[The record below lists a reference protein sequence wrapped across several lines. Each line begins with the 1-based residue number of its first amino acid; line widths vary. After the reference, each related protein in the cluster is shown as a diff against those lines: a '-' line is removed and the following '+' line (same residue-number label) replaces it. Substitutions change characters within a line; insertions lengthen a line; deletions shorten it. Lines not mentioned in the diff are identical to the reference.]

1 MRSLEECKAEVFRR
15 SEERIKN
22 KKKTNI
28 KRVVVA
34 GLSTAAGIVLTVCTI
49 KFIDVM
55 NFKMNEKYTASD
67 ADGTIINGAGAGEC
81 LDEEPEIEST
91 VMGNLTETAI
101 DFEVQYIKGSR
112 WGDVEYPCVTVIKS
126 VGELEEY
133 LKANEDDGLQEAC
146 SNYDSE
152 YFEKQVLILYR
163 ISEGSGSTR
172 HNVKS
177 LMNKGV
183 VEDDAI
189 VNKLYIEIER
199 LSAEVGTC
207 DMAEW
212 YILIE
217 PEADFDIDEEDIEI
231 KNMMRRGFK

>member
-49 KFIDVM
+49 KLIDVM
-55 NFKMNEKYTASD
+55 DFKMYEKYTASNSG
-67 ADGTIINGAGAGEC
+67 GTIMNDAAAGEC

-91 VMGNLTETAI
+91 VMGNLTEGEI
-101 DFEVQYIKGSR
+101 DFEVQYIRGSR
-112 WGDVEYPCVTVIKS
+112 WGDVEYPCITVVKS
-126 VGELEEY
+126 VSELEQY
-133 LKANEDDGLQEAC
+133 LKADADDNLQDAC
-146 SNYDSE
+146 SKYDSE

-177 LMNKGV
+177 LISKGV
-183 VEDDAI
+183 MEGDAI
-189 VNKLYIEIER
+189 GNRLFIEIER
-199 LSAEVGTC
+199 LRAEIGTC

-217 PEADFDIDEEDIEI
+217 PEAGFDIDEEDVEI
-231 KNMMRRGFK
+231 KNKMGAL